1 MKILLV
7 HNFYGSSAPSGETTV
22 LEVERALLERNGH
35 EVTLFSRHSDE
46 IREQGAW
53 GAVKGAMSTPWN
65 PFSAKALRRAVERFR
80 PDVVHVHNTF
90 PLLSPSI
97 FSAIGYRAARVLTLH
112 NYRLYCPAAI
122 PMRNGK
128 VCTRCLDE
136 RRVWPALCHGCYRGS
151 RLATLPL
158 AVSVALHRALGT
170 WQRHV
175 DAFIALTSFQ
185 KELMIRAGLR
195 AVRVHVKPNFFPG
208 NPPVVP
214 WQERRDAVV
223 FAGRLSSEKGVECLV
238 RAWRQWGR
246 KAPELR
252 ILGDGPLAGRLRQ
265 MVGDRAPVRFLGQL
279 GAEEAQAEIGRARLL
294 VLPSEWF
301 EGFPMVVR
309 EAFALGTPVAVSN
322 IGPLPSIVEEG
333 RNGVVFEPGNA
344 ASLLETVRGV
354 WGQPER
360 LEALG
365 RGARAT
371 FEARY
376 TETVN
381 YQQLMAI
388 YEQAMAV
395 NRERREA

>member
-1 MKILLV
+1 MKILQV

-22 LEVERALLERNGH
+22 LEAERALLERNGH
-35 EVTLFSRHSDE
+35 EVALFSRHSDE
-46 IREQGAW
+46 IRGQGAW
-53 GAVKGAMSTPWN
+53 GTVKGAASTPWN
-65 PFSAKALRRAVERFR
+65 PFSATAVRRAVERFR

-90 PLLSPSI
+90 PLLSPAI
-97 FSAIGYRAARVLTLH
+97 FSAIGHRAARVLTLH

-136 RRVWPALCHGCYRGS
+136 RRVWPALRNGCYRGS

-158 AVSVALHRALGT
+158 AASVALHRALGT
-170 WQRHV
+170 WQRQM

-185 KELMIRAGLR
+185 KERMVHAGLP
-195 AVRVHVKPNFFPG
+195 AERVHVKPNFFPG

-223 FAGRLSSEKGVECLV
+223 FAGRLSPEKGVECLV

-246 KAPELR
+246 EAPELR
-252 ILGDGPLAGRLRQ
+252 ILGDGPLAGRLRR
-265 MVGDRAPVRFLGQL
+265 MAGDGAPVRFLGQL

-294 VLPSEWF
+294 VLPSECF
-301 EGFPMVVR
+301 EGFPMVIR
-309 EAFALGTPVAVSN
+309 EAFALGTPVAVSD

-333 RNGVVFEPGNA
+333 KNGVVFRPGDA
-344 ASLLETVRGV
+344 GSLLAAVRNA
-354 WGQPER
+354 WAHQER
-360 LEALG
+360 LEAMG

-376 TETVN
+376 TEAVN